1 MHRGERESLPPSR
14 LESDIVEFLGR
25 SPDFGLSQEARRS
38 LRQGA
43 LWALFASLAASALIG
58 IAALAST
65 DFGETEG
72 RLLLTTFSFF
82 GASAITLA
90 CGLAWERGRLGI
102 VPVLG
107 IVSGLAGLV
116 LVLVGIWGDF
126 EGDLWWKAF
135 TSEIMVA
142 LAATHASLVAV
153 FSAGQRFRWGTY
165 AAYALAAVAVTL
177 TLIAVWG
184 DVSSDG
190 FWRFYGAVLVL
201 LLALTIALPV
211 LRRIAG
217 PAMEWDR
224 RSASARY
231 CPACGIPLEPPG
243 ATSCGACGARFSVR
257 IDIPAEAPTPSR
269 G

>member
-1 MHRGERESLPPSR
+1 MPSGEAIL
-14 LESDIVEFLGR
+14 EFLAR
-25 SPDFGLSQEARRS
+25 SPDFGLSQEARRR
-38 LRQGA
+38 LRLGA
-43 LWALFASLAASALIG
+43 LWVLFASLAASALIG

-65 DFGETEG
+65 DFGEAEG

-107 IVSGLAGLV
+107 IVAGLAGLA
-116 LVLVGIWGDF
+116 LVIVGIWGDF
-126 EGDLWWKAF
+126 ESDLWWKAF
-135 TSEIMVA
+135 TSEIMIA

-153 FSAGQRFRWGTY
+153 FSAGQRFRLGTY
-165 AAYALAAVAVTL
+165 AAYALGAVAVTL

-184 DVSSDG
+184 DAGSDG
-190 FWRFYGAVLVL
+190 FWRFYGAVMVL

-217 PAMEWDR
+217 PEVERDR
-224 RSASARY
+224 QSASARY
-231 CPACGIPLEPPG
+231 CPGCGIALEPPG
-243 ATSCGACGARFSVR
+243 ASSCDTCGARFLGR
-257 IDIPAEAPTPSR
+257 IDVPVGGSTPSR